1 MTQTEWEKLHQEEQK
16 LIEQEEAIT
25 KETRQIQQVK
35 GMYDDHF
42 RNSHRVMD
50 QLRHLFHKNDERTF
64 YETTMSEFSRESK
77 KIMNY
82 VDKGERELK
91 AQYRAVENKLSN
103 VASEKRKASM
113 AEKE

>member
-1 MTQTEWEKLHQEEQK
+1 MTQAEWEKLHQEERK
-16 LIEQEEAIT
+16 LIEQEKVMT
-25 KETRQIQQVK
+25 KEIRQIKQVK
-35 GMYDDHF
+35 DMYDDHF
-42 RNSHRVMD
+42 RNSKRVMD

-77 KIMNY
+77 KIMDS
-82 VDKGERELK
+82 VDEGERELK
-91 AQYRAVENKLSN
+91 SYYRTIENKLSD